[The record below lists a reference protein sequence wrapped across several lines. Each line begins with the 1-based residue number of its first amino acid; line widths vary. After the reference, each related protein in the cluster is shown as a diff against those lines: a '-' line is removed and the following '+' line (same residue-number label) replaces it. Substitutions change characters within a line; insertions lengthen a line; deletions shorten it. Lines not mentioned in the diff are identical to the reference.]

1 MENYSEALVPLLV
14 GVSVLLAWY
23 AATAEKRL
31 KRKVGVVTPDM
42 ASEFAKLLAV
52 AEAATDRVEAEMH
65 RANARA
71 LSAEAD
77 AEEKKKR
84 EMSLVMG
91 IMDIVKEHHVL
102 EVAVQ
107 RVKDIF
113 GEAGVALPDDPEDW
127 DEAAM
132 YTAVAYLGQRVSD
145 VAEAEM
151 EDRKE

>member
-1 MENYSEALVPLLV
+1 MENYSEALVLLLV
-14 GVSVLLAWY
+14 GLSALLAWY

-31 KRKVGVVTPDM
+31 RRKIGAVTPSM
-42 ASEFAKLLAV
+42 VAEFAKLLAV
-52 AEAATDRVEAEMH
+52 AEATVGRVEAEMH

-71 LSAEAD
+71 LSAEAG

-91 IMDIVKEHHVL
+91 IMDIVKDHHVL

-132 YTAVAYLGQRVSD
+132 YTAVAHLGQRVSGLE
-145 VAEAEM
+145 EAEGT
-151 EDRKE
+151 